1 MRVQYELEDVGMRYD
16 GVSVLAGV
24 SLRFPQPELVT
35 LIGPNGAGK
44 STLLGIMAGLRRGFE
59 GRCLLN
65 GRPVADWRRRE
76 FARLAAFVPQA
87 LRFDFPFTA
96 EQVVLMGRTPYA
108 GGFFDSRED
117 WLAVREAMEAT
128 DTALLAAR
136 DFRSLSGGERQRV
149 MLAAALAQKPAALL
163 LDEPAAFLDLH
174 HQLMIY
180 ELLRRLAREGL
191 LVIAVTHDVNLA
203 ASFAG
208 RVVAL
213 RAGRVIADAAPREAL
228 AAERIRD
235 LFGVEAEWLA
245 RRDGKAWIAYGN

>member
-1 MRVQYELEDVGMRYD
+1 MTARFELEQVGMRYG
-16 GVSVLAGV
+16 GVPVLEGV
-24 SLRFPQPELVT
+24 TLRFPGAALVT

-44 STLLGIMAGLRRGFE
+44 STMLGIMAGLRRGHE

-65 GRPVADWRRRE
+65 GRAVAEWRRRE
-76 FARLAAFVPQA
+76 FARLVSFVPQT

-117 WLAVREAMEAT
+117 WLAVQEAMEET
-128 DTALLAAR
+128 DTRALARR

-180 ELLRRLAREGL
+180 ELLRRLARAGM
-191 LVIAVTHDVNLA
+191 LVVAVTHDVNLA
-203 ASFAG
+203 ASFSD
-208 RVVAL
+208 RVIAL
-213 RAGRVIADAAPREAL
+213 RAGRVAADAAPCDAL
-228 AAERIRD
+228 SVERIREV
-235 LFGVEAEWLA
+235 FGVEAEWVS
-245 RRDGKAWIAYGN
+245 RRGGKAWIAYGD

>member
-1 MRVQYELEDVGMRYD
+1 MKAQYELESVGMSYD
-16 GVSVLAGV
+16 GVAVLEDIT
-24 SLRFPQPELVT
+24 LRFPHAELVT

-44 STLLGIMAGLRRGFE
+44 STLLGIMAGLRRGFR

-65 GRPVADWRRRE
+65 GRPVEDWRRRD
-76 FARLAAFVPQA
+76 FARLAAYVPQT

-117 WLAVREAMEAT
+117 WQAVREAMELT
-128 DTALLAAR
+128 DTQALARR

-149 MLAAALAQKPAALL
+149 MLAAALAQRPAALL
-163 LDEPAAFLDLH
+163 LDEPAAFLDLQ
-174 HQLMIY
+174 HQLLIY
-180 ELLRRLAREGL
+180 DLLRRLAGEGL

-213 RAGRVIADAAPREAL
+213 RAGRVAADAAPCEAL
-228 AAERIRD
+228 AVERIRD
-235 LFGVEAEWLA
+235 VFGVPAEWLT
-245 RRDGKAWIAYGN
+245 RQDGKAWIAYGD

>member
-1 MRVQYELEDVGMRYD
+1 MNAEYELEGVGMRYD
-16 GVSVLAGV
+16 GAAVLSGV
-24 SLRFPQPELVT
+24 TLRFPRPELVT

-44 STLLGIMAGLRRGFE
+44 STLLGIMAGLRRGYE
-59 GRCLLN
+59 GSCLLN
-65 GRPVADWRRRE
+65 GRPVNRWRRRE
-76 FARLAAFVPQA
+76 FARLVAFVPQT

-117 WLAVREAMEAT
+117 WQAVREAMEAT
-128 DTALLAAR
+128 DTAMLAGR

-174 HQLMIY
+174 HQLMVY
-180 ELLRRLAREGL
+180 ELLRKLAREGM

-203 ASFAG
+203 ASFAS

-213 RAGRVIADAAPREAL
+213 RGGRVLADAAPCDAL
-228 AAERIRD
+228 SEERIREV
-235 LFGVEAEWLA
+235 FGVEAEWLE
-245 RRDGKAWIAYGN
+245 RRGGRAWIAYGD

>member
-1 MRVQYELEDVGMRYD
+1 MSVEYELDHAGMRYGGTAVLE
-16 GVSVLAGV
+16 GVT
-24 SLRFPQPELVT
+24 LRFPRPELVT

-44 STLLGIMAGLRRGFE
+44 STMLGIMAGLRRGHE
-59 GRCLLN
+59 GRCLMN
-65 GRPVADWRRRE
+65 GRAVSEWRRRE
-76 FARLAAFVPQA
+76 FARLVAFVPQT
-87 LRFDFPFTA
+87 LRFEFPFTA

-117 WLAVREAMEAT
+117 WLAVQEAMEET
-128 DTALLAAR
+128 DTRALARR
-136 DFRSLSGGERQRV
+136 DFRTLSGGERQRV
-149 MLAAALAQKPAALL
+149 MLAAALAQKPEALL

-180 ELLRRLAREGL
+180 ALLRRQARAGM

-203 ASFAG
+203 ASFAD

-213 RAGRVIADAAPREAL
+213 RAGRVAADAAPCEAL
-228 AAERIRD
+228 SAERIREV
-235 LFGVEAEWLA
+235 FGVHAEWIT

>member
-1 MRVQYELEDVGMRYD
+1 MRVQYELQGVGMRYD
-16 GVSVLAGV
+16 GAAVLEGV
-24 SLRFPQPELVT
+24 SLRFLQPELVT

-59 GRCLLN
+59 GQCLLN
-65 GRPVADWRRRE
+65 GRSVDRWRRRE
-76 FARLAAFVPQA
+76 FARLAAFVPQT

-108 GGFFDSRED
+108 GGFFESRED
-117 WLAVREAMEAT
+117 WVAVREAMEAT
-128 DTALLAAR
+128 DTALLASR

-180 ELLRRLAREGL
+180 DLLRRLAREGL

-203 ASFAG
+203 ASYAG

-213 RAGRVIADAAPREAL
+213 RGGRVIADAAPCDAL
-228 AAERIRD
+228 AAERIREV
-235 LFGVEAEWLA
+235 FGVPAEWLT
-245 RRDGKAWIAYGN
+245 RRDGKAWIAYGD

>member
-1 MRVQYELEDVGMRYD
+1 MSVQYELDRAGMRY
-16 GVSVLAGV
+16 GSAAVLEAV
-24 SLRFPQPELVT
+24 TLRFPRPELVT

-44 STLLGIMAGLRRGFE
+44 STMLGIMAGLRRGHE

-65 GRPVADWRRRE
+65 GRAVSEWRRRE
-76 FARLAAFVPQA
+76 FARLVAFVPQT

-117 WLAVREAMEAT
+117 WLAVQEAMEET
-128 DTALLAAR
+128 DTRALAQR

-149 MLAAALAQKPAALL
+149 MLAAALAQKPSALL

-180 ELLRRLAREGL
+180 ELLRRQARAGL

-203 ASFAG
+203 ASFAD

-213 RAGRVIADAAPREAL
+213 RAGRVAADAAPCEAL
-228 AAERIRD
+228 SAERIREV
-235 LFGVEAEWLA
+235 FGVSAEWIA
-245 RRDGKAWIAYGN
+245 RRDGKAWIAYGD

>member
-1 MRVQYELEDVGMRYD
+1 MSVQFELDQAGMRYN
-16 GVSVLAGV
+16 GVAVLEGV
-24 SLRFPQPELVT
+24 TLRFPRAELVT

-44 STLLGIMAGLRRGFE
+44 STLLGIMAGLRRGHE
-59 GRCLLN
+59 GRCLMN
-65 GRPVADWRRRE
+65 GRAVSEWGRRE
-76 FARLAAFVPQA
+76 FARLVSFVPQT

-117 WLAVREAMEAT
+117 WLAVQEAMEET
-128 DTALLAAR
+128 DTRALARR

-149 MLAAALAQKPAALL
+149 MLAAALAQKPSALL

-180 ELLRRLAREGL
+180 ELLRRQARAGL

-203 ASFAG
+203 ASFAD

-213 RAGRVIADAAPREAL
+213 RAGRVAADAAPCEAL
-228 AAERIRD
+228 SAERIHEV
-235 LFGVEAEWLA
+235 FGVRAEWVA
-245 RRDGKAWIAYGN
+245 RGDGRAWIAYGD

>member
-1 MRVQYELEDVGMRYD
+1 MSVQFELERVGMRYNGAAVLE
-16 GVSVLAGV
+16 GVT
-24 SLRFPQPELVT
+24 LRFPRAELVT

-44 STLLGIMAGLRRGFE
+44 STMLGIMAGLRRGHE
-59 GRCLLN
+59 GRCLMN
-65 GRPVADWRRRE
+65 GRSVSAWRRRD
-76 FARLAAFVPQA
+76 FARLVSFVPQT

-117 WLAVREAMEAT
+117 WLAVHEAMEAT
-128 DTALLAAR
+128 DTRELARR

-149 MLAAALAQKPAALL
+149 MLAAALAQKPGALL

-174 HQLMIY
+174 HQLMVY
-180 ELLRRLAREGL
+180 ELLRRQARQGL

-203 ASFAG
+203 ASYAD

-213 RAGRVIADAAPREAL
+213 RAGRVLADAAPCEAL
-228 AAERIRD
+228 SAERIREV
-235 LFGVEAEWLA
+235 FGVRAEWLQ
-245 RRDGKAWIAYGN
+245 RSGGGAWIAYGN